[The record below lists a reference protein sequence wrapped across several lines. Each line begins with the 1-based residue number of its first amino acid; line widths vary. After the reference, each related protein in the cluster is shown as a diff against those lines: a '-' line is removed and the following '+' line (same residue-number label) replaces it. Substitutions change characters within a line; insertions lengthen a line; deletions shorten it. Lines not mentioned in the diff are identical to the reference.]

1 MESQEPDQ
9 PPLESL
15 LEKELETLRAFVDQ
29 QLGKQIRARESC
41 ADIVQSVCREALEDR
56 EQFEYRGEAAF
67 RRWLQRCALHK
78 IYRKWEYHKAQKR
91 DAAREVREGRDGDGS
106 EAALAHLARTSRTPS
121 RELMD
126 RQAVERIHAAI
137 ERLPEK
143 YRLAITLHKLVGLSS
158 QEIAERTGQSEGAVR
173 TQVYRGLAQLG
184 VLLAERSR
192 QEG

>member
-1 MESQEPDQ
+1 VESREPEH
-9 PPLESL
+9 PSLESL
-15 LEKELETLRAFVDQ
+15 LEKELETLRGYVDQ
-29 QLGKQIRARESC
+29 QLGKQVRARESC
-41 ADIVQSVCREALEDR
+41 ADIVQSVCREALQDR
-56 EQFEYRGEAAF
+56 EQFEYQGQAAF

-91 DAAREVREGRDGDGS
+91 DAAREVQDGDNS
-106 EAALAHLARTSRTPS
+106 EAGLAQLARTSRTPS
-121 RELMD
+121 KELMD

-158 QEIAERTGQSEGAVR
+158 QEIARQTGQTEGAIR

-184 VLLAERSR
+184 VLLAENSPRS
-192 QEG
+192 G

>member
-1 MESQEPDQ
+1 MESRKPEQ
-9 PPLESL
+9 PSLESL
-15 LEKELETLRAFVDQ
+15 LEKELEILRGFVDQ
-29 QLGKQIRARESC
+29 QLGKQVRARESC
-41 ADIVQSVCREALEDR
+41 ADIVQSVCREALQDR
-56 EQFEYRGEAAF
+56 DQFEYQGEAAF

-91 DAAREVREGRDGDGS
+91 DAAREVRDHGDNS

-121 RELMD
+121 KELMD

-137 ERLPEK
+137 DRLPEK

-158 QEIAERTGQSEGAVR
+158 QEIAQQTGQTEGAIR

-184 VLLAERSR
+184 VLLAESRSR
-192 QEG
+192 SG

>member
-1 MESQEPDQ
+1 MESREPEH
-9 PPLESL
+9 PSLESL
-15 LEKELETLRAFVDQ
+15 LEKELETLRGYVDQ
-29 QLGKQIRARESC
+29 QLGKQVRARESC
-41 ADIVQSVCREALEDR
+41 ADIVQSVCREALQDR
-56 EQFEYRGEAAF
+56 EQFEYQGQAAF

-91 DAAREVREGRDGDGS
+91 DAAREVQDGDNS
-106 EAALAHLARTSRTPS
+106 EAGLAQLARTSRTPS
-121 RELMD
+121 KELMD

-158 QEIAERTGQSEGAVR
+158 QEIARQTGQTEGAIR

-184 VLLAERSR
+184 VLLAENSPRS
-192 QEG
+192 G

>member
-1 MESQEPDQ
+1 MESQKPDE

-15 LEKELETLRAFVDQ
+15 LEQELHALRAFVDQ
-29 QLGKQIRARESC
+29 QLGKQVRARESC

-56 EQFEYRGEAAF
+56 DQFEYRGEAAF

-91 DAAREVREGRDGDGS
+91 DAAREVRDDGEGS

-137 ERLPEK
+137 DRLPEK

-158 QEIAERTGQSEGAVR
+158 KEIAEQTSQSEGAVR

-184 VLLAERSR
+184 VLLAEDHPAR
-192 QEG
+192 G

>member
-1 MESQEPDQ
+1 MESQKPDQ
-9 PPLESL
+9 PPLENL
-15 LEKELETLRAFVDQ
+15 LEKELHTLRAFVDQ
-29 QLGKQIRARESC
+29 QLGKQVRARESC

-56 EQFEYRGEAAF
+56 DQFEYRGDAAF

-91 DAAREVREGRDGDGS
+91 DAGREVRDDGDRS
-106 EAALAHLARTSRTPS
+106 EDALANLARTSRTPS

-126 RQAVERIHAAI
+126 RQAVERIHEAI
-137 ERLPEK
+137 EGLPEK

-158 QEIAERTGQSEGAVR
+158 KEIAEQTGQSEGAVR

-184 VLLAERSR
+184 VALAEQRP
-192 QEG
+192 G